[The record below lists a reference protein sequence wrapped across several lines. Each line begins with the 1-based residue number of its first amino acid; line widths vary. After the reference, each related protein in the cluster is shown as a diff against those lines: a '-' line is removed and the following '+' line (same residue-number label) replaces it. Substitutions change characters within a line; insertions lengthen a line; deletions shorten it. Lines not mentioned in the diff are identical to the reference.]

1 MADPT
6 TPSSAT
12 AGRILETA
20 LDVFSEAGFQGTS
33 IREIS
38 RRGSVNVAAVNYHW
52 GSKQKLWFAVCGL
65 CRDRLMNTVGEA
77 LEFPLDP
84 QRVLETVVSAL
95 FDGLAADP
103 RPIRI
108 LMWSWLQQDAQDSQ
122 STGDAFQPLVDMCL
136 EYTRL
141 VRGSGGLPGIDVE
154 VVLGLV
160 QACVMFPF
168 MDPAG
173 TRRFFGTDLSD
184 PAHVHRVKEQVL
196 RSSFLLLGGS
206 RPS

>member
-1 MADPT
+1 MPAPA
-6 TPSSAT
+6 PQSSAT
-12 AGRILETA
+12 AQRVLETA
-20 LDVFSEAGFQGTS
+20 LDVFSESGYQGAS

-38 RRGSVNVAAVNYHW
+38 RRGAVNVAAVNYHW
-52 GSKQKLWFAVCGL
+52 GSKEKLWFAVCGL
-65 CRDRLMNTVGEA
+65 CRDRLMTTVGEA

-84 QRVLETVVSAL
+84 PRVLENVVAAL
-95 FDGLAADP
+95 FDALVADP
-103 RPIRI
+103 RTIRI
-108 LMWSWLQQDAQDSQ
+108 LMWSWLQQDAQNRQ

-141 VRGSGGLPGIDVE
+141 VRGSGGLGGIDVE
-154 VVLGLV
+154 VALGLV

-184 PAHVHRVKEQVL
+184 PAHVRRVKEQVL

-206 RPS
+206 RQS